1 MTSNLFIEVFPETI
15 HTGESVSLRISGI
28 VEPNSIIDLIVR
40 IVPPKEPVQE
50 YEVQFTSDSLGFASH
65 TLEYPNNASGRSS
78 TEQPGNYTIFIQN
91 VQTGILLES
100 ASFEVEESEDYLD
113 LFSGLIS
120 GLQSEVFFTVL
131 AGGIGG
137 LLTYW
142 YSILSAK
149 RATKTALTQKK
160 AEGFLALRPHYSH
173 ISRST
178 RGVARIADRQ
188 RKLQLA
194 KQKKVIISD
203 REREKKLAEEKPS
216 SEGSQMNAKMERRQE
231 EERLQ
236 KEIRK
241 LEQEIKELEKE
252 LERLGGK
259 VDYNEEEIERDYE
272 FCFYNLI
279 VYVKE
284 RNLLIDEFGAYALN
298 DPRGETLVIKV
309 EENIIYRLRQVFGNL
324 GLDQIRL
331 ILSQG
336 QTFTDLKDKIGL
348 SIRHNIAYELYEKF
362 KKWIKDE
369 SNAEEVELFI
379 RDLRLYANILEY
391 EKTKMFNDWYPL
403 KEGIN
408 QDLHELRENIIPVL
422 RSDSRYFSIAKDYL
436 NYPL

>member
-1 MTSNLFIEVFPETI
+1 M
-15 HTGESVSLRISGI
+15 
-28 VEPNSIIDLIVR
+28 NS
-40 IVPPKEPVQE
+40 
-50 YEVQFTSDSLGFASH
+50 A
-65 TLEYPNNASGRSS
+65 
-78 TEQPGNYTIFIQN
+78 
-91 VQTGILLES
+91 
-100 ASFEVEESEDYLD
+100 
-113 LFSGLIS
+113 
-120 GLQSEVFFTVL
+120 
-131 AGGIGG
+131 
-137 LLTYW
+137 
-142 YSILSAK
+142 
-149 RATKTALTQKK
+149 
-160 AEGFLALRPHYSH
+160 
-173 ISRST
+173 
-178 RGVARIADRQ
+178 
-188 RKLQLA
+188 
-194 KQKKVIISD
+194 
-203 REREKKLAEEKPS
+203 
-216 SEGSQMNAKMERRQE
+216 
-231 EERLQ
+231 
-236 KEIRK
+236 
-241 LEQEIKELEKE
+241 
-252 LERLGGK
+252 
-259 VDYNEEEIERDYE
+259 
-272 FCFYNLI
+272 FYNLI

-369 SNAEEVELFI
+369 SSAEEVELFI